1 MQTITHTVRID
12 SNNHG
17 QTAENPAPALVMGQ
31 ATEYAINLIDAN
43 NQPFN
48 PPNIGGVEEWRFVL
62 AGDFNQSTPNCLTT
76 SARYAGQGWF
86 FADVSE
92 SWTAEMVSYLG
103 GAEYKPIQAEI
114 IGIGSAGETKDDWVF
129 QFSTY
134 IRNRV
139 DAIGHDAPSA
149 VTPYITSADLEQERA
164 TYLEPILSG
173 VESVSGIVSNSSYG
187 NEGLLNQLRSTHT
200 TLSNKATDIY
210 DRISN
215 TMTGLPI
222 IQYHSERAANTV
234 NNANHGNAAIKATVD
249 TLATSAQ
256 ATGIQATLDDSYHGL
271 STIRAIVGTN
281 YDYLSNENYGLP
293 AIKAALGNAPALT
306 RAQMLNVIQNRS
318 LAAVPVESTA
328 ISVPFDME
336 TQPGLYAFVNWA
348 STSLKVSLALPIRSI
363 TMGTGFF
370 QNTTGVELFKLTQTA
385 AGGYGV
391 TLPSFQNSDFRKVW
405 IQQTGAAST
414 GPFSMGGGMF
424 NNCGNLVAIR
434 MVGVVNPFGAQLGSL
449 PNLEYI
455 DAADSSG
462 YTSTSQNFVAT
473 TANYYPKLK
482 VIRAANVTQFSNNC
496 FLACPN
502 LQIVDMRSRTLT
514 TVPTLTLNAVTA
526 FHGLKFVIPDS
537 LWSSWAEATS
547 GNWYNARNAG
557 YVTFEKAS
565 EYTGDDYSNYDWE
578 GLDTL

>member
-215 TMTGLPI
+215 TTTGLPI

-256 ATGIQATLDDSYHGL
+256 ADAILEAIGSTPYGNLAEHLAAVNRNLEDTAATLATSGQFDTVMRALYSDYSNLENGHTAIIESQTFGLVQLTQKVDALQTAIGNIQATLSAMSG
-271 STIRAIVGTN
+271 
-281 YDYLSNENYGLP
+281 
-293 AIKAALGNAPALT
+293 
-306 RAQMLNVIQNRS
+306 
-318 LAAVPVESTA
+318 
-328 ISVPFDME
+328 
-336 TQPGLYAFVNWA
+336 QP
-348 STSLKVSLALPIRSI
+348 
-363 TMGTGFF
+363 
-370 QNTTGVELFKLTQTA
+370 
-385 AGGYGV
+385 
-391 TLPSFQNSDFRKVW
+391 
-405 IQQTGAAST
+405 
-414 GPFSMGGGMF
+414 
-424 NNCGNLVAIR
+424 
-434 MVGVVNPFGAQLGSL
+434 
-449 PNLEYI
+449 
-455 DAADSSG
+455 
-462 YTSTSQNFVAT
+462 
-473 TANYYPKLK
+473 
-482 VIRAANVTQFSNNC
+482 
-496 FLACPN
+496 
-502 LQIVDMRSRTLT
+502 
-514 TVPTLTLNAVTA
+514 
-526 FHGLKFVIPDS
+526 
-537 LWSSWAEATS
+537 
-547 GNWYNARNAG
+547 
-557 YVTFEKAS
+557 
-565 EYTGDDYSNYDWE
+565 
-578 GLDTL
+578 